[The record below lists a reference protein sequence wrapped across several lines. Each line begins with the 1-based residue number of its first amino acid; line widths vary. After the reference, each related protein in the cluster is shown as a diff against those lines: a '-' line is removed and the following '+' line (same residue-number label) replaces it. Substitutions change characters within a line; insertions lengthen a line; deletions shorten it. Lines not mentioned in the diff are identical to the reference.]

1 VAGELPG
8 LLNDLTCSFVVTP
21 GTQNGRQ
28 EEPGVMERLHIPPAL
43 RKFNTRLAMLQS
55 SVKYINGAS
64 QIATS
69 AQANA

>member
-1 VAGELPG
+1 
-8 LLNDLTCSFVVTP
+8 
-21 GTQNGRQ
+21 
-28 EEPGVMERLHIPPAL
+28 MERLHIPPAL